1 MVDTNFAA
9 AALASEM
16 TKGVEHPAT
25 EEEEEDRAE
34 DEAQHCPEG

>member
-9 AALASEM
+9 AALVSEM
-16 TKGVEHPAT
+16 NKGVEHPAT
-25 EEEEEDRAE
+25 EEEEDRDE